1 MTCYPCF
8 RTQVFMVGA
17 AGDFHDVEP
26 ALEQV
31 RGGPSWRRS

>member
-1 MTCYPCF
+1 MICYPSF

-26 ALEQV
+26 ALKQV